1 MTLKA
6 HIEDIHSSIKCW
18 ECELRFLKDD
28 MRMNKYWA
36 HGQKLINVTK
46 SSRASDQDETR
57 NLEHVPDT
65 EEVND
70 TEAKSDD

>member
-1 MTLKA
+1 M
-6 HIEDIHSSIKCW
+6 H
-18 ECELRFLKDD
+18 
-28 MRMNKYWA
+28 KYWA

-70 TEAKSDD
+70 TEAKSDAVSQPGDQFMCTDCGKLFKR